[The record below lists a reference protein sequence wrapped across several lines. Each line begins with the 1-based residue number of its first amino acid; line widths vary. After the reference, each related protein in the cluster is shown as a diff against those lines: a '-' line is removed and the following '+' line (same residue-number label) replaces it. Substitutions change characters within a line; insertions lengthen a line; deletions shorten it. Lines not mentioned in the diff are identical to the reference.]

1 MPYGIS
7 GDVLLEAA
15 KRESGSKVPY
25 GVIDGRSQPTKNDF
39 VITQAAS
46 LRQVAVILQ
55 PKE

>member
-25 GVIDGRSQPTKNDF
+25 GVIGGRSQPTKNDF

-55 PKE
+55 LKE

>member
-1 MPYGIS
+1 MPYSIS

-25 GVIDGRSQPTKNDF
+25 SVIGGRSQPTKNDF
-39 VITQAAS
+39 IITQAAS